1 MQIRVHGNRVD
12 VGDKLRHH
20 VESRADSAFK
30 RLGSWVRRVTVS
42 LDDING
48 PRGGVCKRCLVV
60 VTTRSIGQIVV
71 RATNTDIF
79 ASVSSAIRRA
89 GLSLARKAKELE
101 RRRRKRGWRSYQRR
115 CMLDGGVGSG
125 EQDACGD

>member
-1 MQIRVHGNRVD
+1 MD
-12 VGDKLRHH
+12 VGDKLRDH
-20 VESRADSAFK
+20 VESRADSAFN
-30 RLGSWVRRVTVS
+30 RLGSWVRGVTVS

-48 PRGGVCKRCLVV
+48 PRGGVCKQCLVV

-71 RATNTDIF
+71 KATNTDVF

-89 GLSLARKAKELE
+89 GRSLARKANELK

-115 CMLDGGVGSG
+115 CMLDEGMGSG
-125 EQDACGD
+125 EQDACND